1 MLKVYDVRDYI
12 SIDGAKWRVCGGGY
26 KITDEECAD
35 LLVLDKASFA
45 EVREFLSHG
54 ELHGAWNDSTLI
66 RHKPVIRIQYEGAF
80 DLVTYRH
87 FDTMSYR
94 IEYTERKDVSFEWL
108 TKHLTADQFI
118 QYLKERGITTCPM
131 NF

>member
-1 MLKVYDVRDYI
+1 MLKIYDVRDCV

-26 KITDEECAD
+26 KVSDEECEN

-45 EVREFLSHG
+45 EVCDFLNHG
-54 ELHGAWNDSTLI
+54 NLHGVWNDRTWP
-66 RHKPVIRIQYEGAF
+66 RHKPVVRIQYEGAF
-80 DLVTYRH
+80 DLVTYRY
-87 FDTMSYR
+87 FDTMSYK
-94 IEYTERKDVSFEWL
+94 IEYTERNDVSFEWL